1 MATEE
6 DMAIYLG
13 IVILCGVESA
23 YFLFFWLFSVCL
35 LEFQGVID

>member
-23 YFLFFWLFSVCL
+23 YFLFFFGFFQCVCWS
-35 LEFQGVID
+35 FKV